1 MLHFHFC
8 STTQVSL
15 RVTRD
20 AGCLRLHASL
30 CLHLQARVCT
40 RVRSCKRR
48 QKQRGLE
55 AGMKR
60 HLSPAAT
67 AVAVAAAVAVAV
79 VAVAA
84 AVAVAAG
91 HHTTDSAA
99 SAAGKV
105 REALAAN
112 SARAHQCKNMHAPWP
127 CGLQVLLASF
137 WRASGSSTWA
147 VSRLWCIITAT
158 APFLLPSALYM
169 RMRDTRLWRRLL
181 VHLMGSWCI
190 I

>member
-1 MLHFHFC
+1 
-8 STTQVSL
+8 
-15 RVTRD
+15 
-20 AGCLRLHASL
+20 
-30 CLHLQARVCT
+30 
-40 RVRSCKRR
+40 
-48 QKQRGLE
+48 
-55 AGMKR
+55 MKR

-79 VAVAA
+79 VA
-84 AVAVAAG
+84 AVAAG

-105 REALAAN
+105 REAAALAAN